1 MFDWYLKKKK
11 REKKMVAKI
20 ICLRKEKVKSLGPKE
35 INK

>member
-11 REKKMVAKI
+11 EKKMVDKI

-35 INK
+35 VNK